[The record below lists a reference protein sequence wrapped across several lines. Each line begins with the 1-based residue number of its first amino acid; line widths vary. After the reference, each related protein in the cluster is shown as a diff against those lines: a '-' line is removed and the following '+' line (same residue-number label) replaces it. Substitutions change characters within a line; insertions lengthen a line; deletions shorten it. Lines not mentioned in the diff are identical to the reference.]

1 MNTRQNKPKPDD
13 ALNMALCTC
22 ATIRKA
28 ARIVT
33 QMYEAAIQETDL
45 KVGQVTMLAV
55 LSNEGDMPLTS
66 LADALVMDRTTL
78 TRNLKP
84 MVRDGFISVAT
95 EEDQRVRMVGLT
107 DKGKQKIKQAYPLWA
122 GVQSKLVDGFGAKRW
137 SGLVADLN
145 AVVEVARKG

>member
-1 MNTRQNKPKPDD
+1 MSKKQTKAKPDD

-22 ATIRKA
+22 ANIRKA

-84 MVRDGFISVAT
+84 MIRDGFISIAT

-107 DKGKQKIKQAYPLWA
+107 DKGREKIKQAYPLWV
-122 GVQSKLVDGFGAKRW
+122 GVQSKLVDGLGKNRW
-137 SGLVADLN
+137 SGLISDLN
-145 AVVEVARKG
+145 AAVEVARKD